1 MRSDAEIVRDA
12 LVRFSEIDPEYRSQV
27 ITECDRLIDDR
38 TTDPMIRQNL
48 INWRY
53 KRLYAPVNRPSAA

>member
-12 LVRFSEIDPEYRSQV
+12 LVRFSEIDLEYRSHV
-27 ITECDRLIDDR
+27 IAECDRLINDK

-53 KRLYAPVNRPSAA
+53 KCLYAPVNRSSAA